1 MNRFLAASKRQHT
14 AAIDSSLSPI
24 LGHHSFSHDPEIE
37 RGYVF
42 ILGTRQMSLRKKR
55 VPVEK
60 DKDNL
65 QMKEMETWNLLVV
78 PSTVSIFDI
87 FL

>member
-1 MNRFLAASKRQHT
+1 MK
-14 AAIDSSLSPI
+14 
-24 LGHHSFSHDPEIE
+24 
-37 RGYVF
+37 GYVF

-65 QMKEMETWNLLVV
+65 QMKERKRAKTQSLKAEIALGVFAFLFHTSFICFHLLHLLLRV
-78 PSTVSIFDI
+78 
-87 FL
+87 FLCLLLLPRP